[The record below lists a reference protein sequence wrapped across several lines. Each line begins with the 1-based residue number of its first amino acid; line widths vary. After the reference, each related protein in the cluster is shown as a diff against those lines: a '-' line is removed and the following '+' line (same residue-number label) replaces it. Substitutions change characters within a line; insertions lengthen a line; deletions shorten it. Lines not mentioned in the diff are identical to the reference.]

1 MQYRISSTKRPPPG
15 SMALVDRRIK
25 SNCAA
30 CSGLMFAPRAAIWPS
45 ALSHR
50 RFFAVVDF
58 IELFP
63 LLSAAS
69 EGLM

>member
-1 MQYRISSTKRPPPG
+1 
-15 SMALVDRRIK
+15 
-25 SNCAA
+25 
-30 CSGLMFAPRAAIWPS
+30 MFAPLAAIWPS

-50 RFFAVVDF
+50 PLFAVVDF

-63 LLSAAS
+63 LLSGAS

>member
-1 MQYRISSTKRPPPG
+1 
-15 SMALVDRRIK
+15 
-25 SNCAA
+25 
-30 CSGLMFAPRAAIWPS
+30 MFAPRAAIWPS

-63 LLSAAS
+63 LLSGAS